1 MKNFFKNLKKHLI
14 ISAIAYILLGIVL
27 CIWPQVSS
35 TVLSYMLAILLL
47 VYGITHLMDY
57 LALDIISLFAR
68 FDLISGVI
76 AMGLGVFI
84 VIRPD
89 FLFTIL
95 PFIAGIYILL
105 DALKGLRESFMYKDA
120 GYEGWWKFAVYAI
133 VLALLGILLVINPF
147 SSSLL
152 LVRCIGA
159 VFVIDGIGDLV
170 SIYTTSKTIK
180 EIKKQIT
187 PIDIEI
193 HEEDLF

>member
-1 MKNFFKNLKKHLI
+1 MKNFFRNLKKHLI

-76 AMGLGVFI
+76 AMGVGIFI

-159 VFVIDGIGDLV
+159 VFIVDGIGDLA